1 MGDGLAKLHDIAF
14 ALTPVHLVGKERHGQ
29 IGQMQFLAPA
39 GYPVE
44 PRAVVTNEMDRH
56 DVALKLDAFLEKTLV
71 PCQVADGSVRLATTA
86 QSGWEHDDMA
96 VAAKSLVYPTRKVV
110 SLTTQLVHR
119 HAQGSQAAEIHQEV
133 IHQILHPSVEARPYH
148 PPQRDTI
155 YRAQRMVAHKGVT
168 LRHVHRLHIHVE
180 PLACLCHKVFQ
191 KTIAESE
198 LELQVRLAC
207 HHLCL
212 YRLQWHSRIKIS
224 EHLLELCVREQ
235 AFKRCRQLF
244 GVERTYIVVNGWSL
258 HNE

>member
-1 MGDGLAKLHDIAF
+1 MQLAQTVNGASLPSHRHHLEDGRLCAVVGVFGSAF
-14 ALTPVHLVGKERHGQ
+14 ALRNPDVVVLLAHHVVHILRHLLARHEELPRRERALHDERLVESYEVFHPWQRQQ
-29 IGQMQFLAPA
+29 I
-39 GYPVE
+39 
-44 PRAVVTNEMDRH
+44 
-56 DVALKLDAFLEKTLV
+56 
-71 PCQVADGSVRLATTA
+71 VADGNLACGVEASVIEQHVEERRI
-86 QSGWEHDDMA
+86 EHD
-96 VAAKSLVYPTRKVV
+96 VT
-110 SLTTQLVHR
+110 
-119 HAQGSQAAEIHQEV
+119 
-133 IHQILHPSVEARPYH
+133 
-148 PPQRDTI
+148 
-155 YRAQRMVAHKGVT
+155 MVAHKGVT

-212 YRLQWHSRIKIS
+212 YRLQWHSWIKIS

-235 AFKRCRQLF
+235 AFKGCRQLF